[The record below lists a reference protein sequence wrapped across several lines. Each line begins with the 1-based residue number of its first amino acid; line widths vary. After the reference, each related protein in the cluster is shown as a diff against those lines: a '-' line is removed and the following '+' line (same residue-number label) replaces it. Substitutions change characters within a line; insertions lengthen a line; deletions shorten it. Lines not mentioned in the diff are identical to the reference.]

1 MCTFK
6 IIVLKQANKKQ
17 QLYSSSIQ
25 PKAQNYFNFQFLIP
39 PTYHTAILCFSFHIC
54 SYSNCCFLCAASQ
67 IVVLVYLLGGFRSF
81 QRYYISFL
89 IILYVIWFCFSKKIA
104 CGHPFHYLLIKM
116 FWSLRTNR
124 RRLPE
129 KFLNLI
135 FNFIFYVALLSLY
148 VFPMFRR
155 SFL

>member
-1 MCTFK
+1 MFWNRPIK
-6 IIVLKQANKKQ
+6 N
-17 QLYSSSIQ
+17 SSSIVALYSQ
-25 PKAQNYFNFQFLIP
+25 RHKIILTFSSLYLP
-39 PTYHTAILCFSFHIC
+39 PTILQYYVFLFTFVAIAIAV
-54 SYSNCCFLCAASQ
+54 FLCAASQ